1 MKKIIISG
9 ASGCIGMS
17 LIKQH
22 ISVGNKVLVIAN
34 PVSIRNINF
43 KKIEGIEIIYYSLN
57 EYDNISLDNKYDVFY
72 HFAWEGGASRDN
84 LAINMNS
91 AMQSRAAV
99 NLAYRLGCSSFVGAG
114 SQAECGIQ
122 QKPISENTN
131 CNPESFFGIAKLS
144 AYHICKVACNEKN
157 ILFSWARILS
167 VYGPFDGKNTLV
179 TSTIN
184 KLISGSLPE
193 FSSGTQIWD
202 FLFSEDAADALLNIG
217 LKSKMGGIY
226 IIASGIGL
234 ELKNFIL
241 QITKRFNIDG
251 SKFLNKIPSNPKSV
265 QFLVGDISRLK
276 NEFNWTPKVNFEQG
290 LEKTIKHLEL
300 KNQ

>member
-1 MKKIIISG
+1 M
-9 ASGCIGMS
+9 A
-17 LIKQH
+17 LIEQH
-22 ISVGNKVLVIAN
+22 ISIGNKVMLIAN
-34 PVSIRNINF
+34 PGSTRNINF
-43 KKIEGIEIIYYSLN
+43 KIKNGIEIIYYSLN
-57 EYDNISLDNKYDVFY
+57 EYDNISLDDKYDVFY

-99 NLAYRLGCSSFVGAG
+99 NLASRLGCSSFVGAG

-122 QKPISENTN
+122 QRPISENTT
-131 CNPESFFGIAKLS
+131 CNPDSLFGIAKLT

-167 VYGPFDGKNTLV
+167 VYGPFDGENTLV

-202 FLFSEDAADALLNIG
+202 FLFSDDAADALLNIG
-217 LKSKMGGIY
+217 LKSKKGGIY

-234 ELKNFIL
+234 ELKSFIL
-241 QITKRFNIDG
+241 QITEKFNIDG
-251 SKFLNKIPSNPKSV
+251 SKFLNKISSNPKSV

-276 NEFNWTPKVNFEQG
+276 HEFNWKPRVNFEQG
-290 LEKTIKHLEL
+290 LEKTIEYL
-300 KNQ
+300 N